1 MNIDGQAVSVLN
13 LDAVQGS
20 QVDFFFIQDGP
31 GVHAFTRGDLTR
43 ASVDVNGDG
52 ARLGDQRSQ
61 AGTRI
66 GTVDGKNGFC
76 RICPKA

>member
-1 MNIDGQAVSVLN
+1 MNIDGQTVSILHLN
-13 LDAVQGS
+13 AVQGS

-31 GVHAFTRGDLTR
+31 GIHAFTCGDLTR

-66 GTVDGKNGFC
+66 GTVNGKNGFC
-76 RICPKA
+76 RIRAQA